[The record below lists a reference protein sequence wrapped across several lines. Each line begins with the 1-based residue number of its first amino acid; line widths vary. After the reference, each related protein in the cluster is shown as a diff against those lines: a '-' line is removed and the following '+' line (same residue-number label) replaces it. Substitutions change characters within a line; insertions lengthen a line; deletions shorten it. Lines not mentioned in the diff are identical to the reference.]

1 MLCAYTYGC
10 TSTSKHTYLCSF
22 GQMDVG
28 IYERELLKEY
38 KMDDVGTYDC
48 ESYKDCKTAYY
59 KRAMSPVLYRNIPI
73 RAITVYE

>member
-1 MLCAYTYGC
+1 
-10 TSTSKHTYLCSF
+10 
-22 GQMDVG
+22 MDVG